1 MHKTNYD
8 AEPLPM
14 ETVITQIISIV
25 TKDKNALPLA
35 SKAFLQCLLANQH
48 NMYGHIWIAYLTAHE
63 KCLKEIEIPSP
74 KKSRSPF
81 VFYLVR
87 RGCNFCG

>member
-1 MHKTNYD
+1 MSYSLYGGTGLRRFHLDGACVHKTNYD

-35 SKAFLQCLLANQH
+35 SKAFLQCLLANSD
-48 NMYGHIWIAYLTAHE
+48 IL
-63 KCLKEIEIPSP
+63 
-74 KKSRSPF
+74 R
-81 VFYLVR
+81 
-87 RGCNFCG
+87 